1 MINIK
6 NQRVLKGKQILKQMK
21 TSNAQR
27 SVKQLYIWSIDLKK
41 ET

>member
-1 MINIK
+1 
-6 NQRVLKGKQILKQMK
+6 MK

-27 SVKQLYIWSIDLKK
+27 SVKQLYIWSIDLQK